1 MNEDAVELIAF
12 KFMLSLFTTNMYE
25 YSSTVEIGEK
35 DQPGSSKV
43 SSEKEVEGEFEEII
57 KQAF

>member
-1 MNEDAVELIAF
+1 
-12 KFMLSLFTTNMYE
+12 MLSLFTTNMY
-25 YSSTVEIGEK
+25 SSTVEIGQK
-35 DQPGSSKV
+35 DQLDRNKV

>member
-1 MNEDAVELIAF
+1 MQRF
-12 KFMLSLFTTNMYE
+12 PSYKKMLSLFTTDM

-43 SSEKEVEGEFEEII
+43 SSKKEVEDELEKVI

>member
-12 KFMLSLFTTNMYE
+12 EFTLSLFTTNM

-35 DQPGSSKV
+35 DQPGSRKV
-43 SSEKEVEGEFEEII
+43 SSEKEVEGEFEEVR

>member
-1 MNEDAVELIAF
+1 MLQRF
-12 KFMLSLFTTNMYE
+12 PSYKKMLSLYTTNM

-35 DQPGSSKV
+35 DQPGSNKV
-43 SSEKEVEGEFEEII
+43 SSEKEVEGEFEKVI

>member
-1 MNEDAVELIAF
+1 
-12 KFMLSLFTTNMYE
+12 MLSPFITNM

-43 SSEKEVEGEFEEII
+43 SSENEDEDEFEEVI